1 MSLRHVVERIKIL
14 GFFFFCIFGL
24 ALKCTVVKMQVS
36 AADTDVPVPALL
48 VRHKSLWDCSTAAV
62 HMVVMGVL

>member
-14 GFFFFCIFGL
+14 GFFFFCMFGL

-36 AADTDVPVPALL
+36 AADTDVPAPALL
-48 VRHKSLWDCSTAAV
+48 VDTSLSGTA
-62 HMVVMGVL
+62 VLPLFIWS